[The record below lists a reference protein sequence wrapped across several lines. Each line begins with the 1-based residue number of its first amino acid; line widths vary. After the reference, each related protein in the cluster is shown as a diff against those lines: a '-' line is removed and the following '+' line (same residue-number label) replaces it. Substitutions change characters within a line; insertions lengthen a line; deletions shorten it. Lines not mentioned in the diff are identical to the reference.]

1 MFCPKCGQ
9 ELADQARFCT
19 RCGANIQSLTRQSS
33 SIQGPPKSEPP
44 VPAPEPPKPELAKA
58 EPSSQNAP
66 VSEAKGPEGP
76 SGNCDNDRWT
86 ASVGKNQ
93 AYYIPEF
100 QKIQSG
106 GKSHF
111 NWAAFLFGP
120 AFCFYRR
127 CGDLFKKFF
136 LVSTILLFASALVLS
151 IGGILFSFTLIAV
164 GGIIET
170 IAGIWQFVNMIRL
183 GKQFN
188 RLYFERCSSTQEGAH
203 PSGTSVKAACLFCA
217 VCFAVSLVI
226 GLGSGVAARL
236 YYSSLVNTDS
246 DTGYMD
252 QWDGSSFSD
261 DDTPEENRTEDY
273 QADDPQFS
281 SPVPANIPSTSQNIE
296 YTDFIGEFNNIE
308 PTYGELNITWEDFT
322 LCIDL
327 YEYDYSGSVLADSE
341 LSGNSFTFE
350 AHDPYNR
357 VAQSIKLTYIPAADS
372 PYGADTLYAEFLEP
386 MNTMEIFTRS
396 PNSNYFNP
404 YEASEPSQSSEP
416 SEFTD
421 ANGLSY
427 SEYNLYLFEGTYT
440 DSEESV
446 SITLSVLPDETGF
459 ECELFWYYGRLLEQG
474 TITPGAPSLLSEGTI
489 VTIGLDPSL
498 NIHVLLE
505 GDDLGA
511 DYYEMDMSKV

>member
-9 ELADQARFCT
+9 ELGPQARFCT
-19 RCGANIQSLTRQSS
+19 HCGADIQSLVQQSAPAPEPLKPES
-33 SIQGPPKSEPP
+33 S
-44 VPAPEPPKPELAKA
+44 VPAPESPRL
-58 EPSSQNAP
+58 EPT
-66 VSEAKGPEGP
+66 KEGP
-76 SGNCDNDRWT
+76 DLQKASASEVKRPEKPSGSYDTDRWG
-86 ASVGKNQ
+86 AIVAKNQ
-93 AYYIPEF
+93 SYYLPEF
-100 QKIQSG
+100 QRIQSG
-106 GKSHF
+106 EKSRF

-120 AFCFYRR
+120 AFCFYRKS
-127 CGDLFKKFF
+127 GDLFKKFF
-136 LVSTILLFASALVLS
+136 LVSTILLFAGYLVLA
-151 IGGILFSFTLIAV
+151 IGMVLFAFTLIAI

-170 IAGIWQFVNMIRL
+170 IAAIWQLVNMIRL
-183 GKQFN
+183 GKRFN
-188 RLYFERCSSTQEGAH
+188 QLYFERCSSTKEASNK
-203 PSGTSVKAACLFCA
+203 SGTSVKAACLFYVA
-217 VCFAVSLVI
+217 VMAATLIVN
-226 GLGSGVAARL
+226 LGSGIIARL
-236 YYSSLVNTDS
+236 YYSSPSDVDIDS
-246 DTGYMD
+246 SITEP
-252 QWDGSSFSD
+252 WSD
-261 DDTPEENRTEDY
+261 DDFSDNDSLDGNRVEDY
-273 QADDPQFS
+273 QADTPQS
-281 SPVPANIPSTSQNIE
+281 GSPVPADIPSTSQNIE

-308 PTYGELNITWEDFT
+308 PTYGELDITWEDFT

-357 VAQSIKLTYIPAADS
+357 IAQSIKLTYIPAADS
-372 PYGADTLYAEFLEP
+372 PYSADTLYAEFLEP

-404 YEASEPSQSSEP
+404 YEASEPSQSLEP

-421 ANGLSY
+421 ANGIPY

-474 TITPGAPSLLSEGTI
+474 TVTPGAPSLLSEGTI